1 VRSIFPNPARGHS
14 FRAAF
19 VGTSVRV
26 GRAPPEPS
34 LGMAEPAAG
43 EVMRSSVES
52 SRAVAVSQFH
62 RGVVTTDA
70 LKVGVAADRD
80 NRHQSHSAFLAVR
93 DLTHGNPPELF
104 IHNPF
109 RALAERASHLS
120 SFDCTPAAARRR
132 ERIHLPSLV
141 VGPISLAR
149 SN

>member
-1 VRSIFPNPARGHS
+1 
-14 FRAAF
+14 
-19 VGTSVRV
+19 
-26 GRAPPEPS
+26 
-34 LGMAEPAAG
+34 MAEPAAG

-80 NRHQSHSAFLAVR
+80 NRHQSYSAFLAVR

-109 RALAERASHLS
+109 RALPPNGHLISPRSTAHLRQRVDGNESTFPRLS
-120 SFDCTPAAARRR
+120 SVPSALPALTDT
-132 ERIHLPSLV
+132 IHYGLHFACQLEHRKPKTDPEV
-141 VGPISLAR
+141 A
-149 SN
+149 